1 MSYNNNNTYHP
12 IASAD
17 KVPTIHTIHPM
28 KRSTSYSP
36 TAQQSGDDEY
46 KHHQHHIKKD
56 SASSTVACGN
66 DHKVKAALTELLND
80 DGVRSNARGSRSV
93 QNLLMDTER
102 ALRKQRKESL
112 SGRAS
117 ISVAK

>member
-1 MSYNNNNTYHP
+1 MSYNNNTYHP
-12 IASAD
+12 IASAN

-36 TAQQSGDDEY
+36 AAQESGDDEY
-46 KHHQHHIKKD
+46 KHHHHHIKKD

-93 QNLLMDTER
+93 QNLLMDTEK
-102 ALRKQRKESL
+102 ALRKQRRESL

>member
-1 MSYNNNNTYHP
+1 MSHNHQHYYP
-12 IASAD
+12 VASAD
-17 KVPTIHTIHPM
+17 KVPTIHTVHPM

-36 TAQQSGDDEY
+36 TQESDDD
-46 KHHQHHIKKD
+46 QHKQHIKKD

-93 QNLLMDTER
+93 QNLLMDTEK
-102 ALRKQRKESL
+102 ALRKQRRESL

>member
-1 MSYNNNNTYHP
+1 
-12 IASAD
+12 
-17 KVPTIHTIHPM
+17 M

-36 TAQQSGDDEY
+36 AAQESGDDEY
-46 KHHQHHIKKD
+46 KHHHHVKKD

-93 QNLLMDTER
+93 QNLLMDTEK
-102 ALRKQRKESL
+102 ALRKQRRESL

>member
-1 MSYNNNNTYHP
+1 
-12 IASAD
+12 
-17 KVPTIHTIHPM
+17 M

-36 TAQQSGDDEY
+36 TQESDEEY
-46 KHHQHHIKKD
+46 KQHVKKD

-80 DGVRSNARGSRSV
+80 DGVKCNARGSRSV
-93 QNLLMDTER
+93 QNLLMDTEK
-102 ALRKQRKESL
+102 ALRKQRRESL

-117 ISVAK
+117 ILVAK